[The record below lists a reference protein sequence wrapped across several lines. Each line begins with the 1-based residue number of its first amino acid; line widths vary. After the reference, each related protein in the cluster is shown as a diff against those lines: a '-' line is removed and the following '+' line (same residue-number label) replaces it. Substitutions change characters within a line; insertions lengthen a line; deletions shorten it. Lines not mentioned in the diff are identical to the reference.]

1 MFSLCSKSLFKLR
14 EGKMTLWI
22 QEALAGLSML
32 VFLASALIL
41 ALAGQTLLA

>member
-1 MFSLCSKSLFKLR
+1 MSLL
-14 EGKMTLWI
+14 I

-41 ALAGQTLLA
+41 AVAGQTLLA

>member
-1 MFSLCSKSLFKLR
+1 MA
-14 EGKMTLWI
+14 LWV

-41 ALAGQTLLA
+41 AVAGQTLLS